1 VKNINPGF
9 HELIR
14 GVLPK
19 YGNELA
25 ENTFSVL
32 SNGTLQS
39 LIISNIL
46 TTPSFNHKAIFWLTK
61 DAGQS
66 ETIFHILNYWTK
78 AFDNNTHTV
87 FIWDNQNE
95 TEKTKILWAILSH
108 QPIIVLCSISG
119 LEEIVAEPKDFQ
131 NHLINIEKNSSIA
144 MTNLAKRLVSL
155 GYVKENF
162 ASTPLMFSQKG
173 GVFNIYSP
181 QYDLPIRLDFSGETV
196 EKICFY
202 DLKNKKNTAETESV
216 VILGNYPV
224 SRFEHSILEYL
235 PEHGAMNVVWSD
247 PDELE
252 DFSYDWKKI
261 QRRLNLFPRVI
272 FESFPRGDEDM
283 SMDIK
288 SAPLFHHNWNKF
300 VDEIKSLTS
309 QKFSIFIAT
318 AKAVEFENVI
328 KKSGLTKKN
337 ITFMPAA
344 PPALEGYILPSAR
357 IAYITDQ
364 EVFGYT
370 PDEKQAKSAAIDHK
384 FLLEMKAGD
393 IIVHVDHGIARFR
406 GMVKKEIESMLREF
420 FYLEYDYG
428 DKLFVPIYQAEKLNK
443 YIGKQNPP
451 LHRLGSGNWKEM
463 CTKIKK
469 DSLKLA
475 RELLETSTIRTQ
487 SETIPLAMETKEEK
501 KLANSFEFEITDDQ
515 QRSIEEINHDL
526 ARNVPMD
533 RLVCGD
539 VGFGKTEVAIRA
551 AFKTVMNGM
560 QVALLSP
567 TTILTQQHYDTFK
580 ERLESFGI
588 NIALLSRLKTPK
600 EQKQIIEQ
608 LSNNQIDIVI
618 GTHRLLSKDIN
629 FKNLG
634 LIIVDEEQ
642 RFGVEHKEKLKRLK
656 KNVHILTLTATPI
669 PRTLNF
675 ALSGL
680 KDIST
685 IETPPPG
692 RLPIE
697 TIIRPS
703 QDELIISAIQSEL
716 KRNGQVYFLH
726 NQVETIEAK
735 AKQIRQLVPK
745 AKVGI
750 IHGQLE
756 EHAMM
761 AVMENFDNREIDVL
775 VSTTIIENGLD
786 LPNANTLIVEDATNF
801 GLSQLYQLRGRIGR
815 ADRQAFAYFLYKSK
829 QLTPDAKKRLIAL
842 LEAKEL
848 GSGFQLALRDL
859 EIRGTGNLLGKQ
871 QHGRINAIGLNLYL
885 NLLQQSAEEIKT
897 GKISEPIRDVTIDLP
912 LPALIPTSME
922 PREEKR
928 LHWYQ
933 KLSAAHDIK
942 ELKKLANQFSLMD
955 KAPEEY
961 RNLIALLEIKVLA
974 QKSSVISIDTTYVT
988 DPEGIA
994 RKRIVF
1000 KFAKSLVPKQIE
1012 QLFAISDQWF
1022 LSEYTVKIDLDALAK
1037 DWLKDIKKCVSIL

>member
-1 VKNINPGF
+1 VEKINLGF
-9 HELIR
+9 RNLISEA
-14 GVLPK
+14 LPK
-19 YGNELA
+19 HGNELT
-25 ENTFSVL
+25 ENTFSAL

-46 TTPSFNHKAIFWLTK
+46 TSPSFDHRALFWLTK
-61 DAGQS
+61 DSGQS
-66 ETIFHILNYWTK
+66 ETIRVMLNFWLK
-78 AFDNNTHTV
+78 SFAFDTREV
-87 FIWDNQNE
+87 YVWDNQNE
-95 TEKTKILWAILSH
+95 TEKTKILWSLLT
-108 QPIIVLCSISG
+108 QKPVIVLCSISG
-119 LEEIVAEPKDFQ
+119 LEEIVADPKDFE
-131 NHLINIEKNSSIA
+131 NHQINILKDSTIP
-144 MTNLAKRLVSL
+144 TTDLAKKLVEL

-162 ASTPLMFSQKG
+162 ASAPLMFSQKG
-173 GVFNIYSP
+173 GTLNIFSP
-181 QYDLPIRLDFSGETV
+181 QYPLPVKIDFEGEIV
-196 EKICFY
+196 ENISFY
-202 DLKNKKNTAETESV
+202 DPADKKSKGGVDSV
-216 VILGNYPV
+216 SILGNFPV
-224 SRFEHSILEYL
+224 SRFEHSILEYVSMHNSL
-235 PEHGAMNVVWSD
+235 SIVYMD
-247 PDELE
+247 PVELE
-252 DFSYDWKKI
+252 EFSYDWKRIDKK
-261 QRRLNLFPRVI
+261 LYPHPRIV
-272 FESFPRGDEDM
+272 FESFPKDAKEIIIDF
-283 SMDIK
+283 K
-288 SAPLFHHNWNKF
+288 SAPLFHHNLEKF
-300 VDEIKSLTS
+300 VIEVTELARNKY
-309 QKFSIFIAT
+309 SIFIAT
-318 AKAVEFENVI
+318 SKKPELENVI
-328 KKSGLTKKN
+328 KKLGPLRKSIN
-337 ITFMPAA
+337 FINAA
-344 PPALEGYILPSAR
+344 PPLLEGFTLPLHR
-357 IAYITDQ
+357 IAFFTDQ
-364 EVFGYT
+364 EIFGYSNG
-370 PDEKQAKSAAIDHK
+370 EQKIKASSIDHK
-384 FLLEMKAGD
+384 FLAELKAGD
-393 IIVHVDHGIARFR
+393 IVVHLDHGIARFR
-406 GMVKKEIESMLREF
+406 GMVKKEIEGMLREF
-420 FYLEYDYG
+420 FYLEYDHG

-451 LHRLGSGNWKEM
+451 LHRLGSGNWKEV
-463 CTKIKK
+463 CLRIKR

-475 RELLETSTIRTQ
+475 RQLLETSTLRTQ
-487 SETIPLAMETKEEK
+487 SETIPLKKETADER
-501 KLANSFEFEITDDQ
+501 KLANTFEFEMTADQ
-515 QRSIEEINHDL
+515 KRSIDEINSDL
-526 ARNVPMD
+526 AKNVPMD

-580 ERLESFGI
+580 ERLEHFGI
-588 NIALLSRLKTPK
+588 NIALLSRLKTSK
-600 EQKQIIEQ
+600 EQKEIVEQ
-608 LSNNQIDIVI
+608 LNNNQIDIVI
-618 GTHRLLSKDIN
+618 GTHRLLSKDIR

-656 KNVHILTLTATPI
+656 SNVHILTLTATPI

-685 IETPPPG
+685 IETAPPG

-697 TIIRPS
+697 TIIRPA
-703 QDELIISAIQSEL
+703 QDELIIDAIQSEL

-735 AKQIRQLVPK
+735 AKQIKKLAPGARI
-745 AKVGI
+745 GI
-750 IHGQLE
+750 VHGQME

-761 AVMENFDNREIDVL
+761 NVMESFDNGEIDVL

-842 LEAKEL
+842 MEAKEL

-871 QHGRINAIGLNLYL
+871 QHGKINAIGLNLYL
-885 NLLQQSAEEIKT
+885 NLIQQSAEEIKT
-897 GKISEPIRDVTIDLP
+897 GKIAEPVRDVSIDLP
-912 LPALIPTSME
+912 ISALIPTSME

-933 KLSAAHDIK
+933 KLSATRDIK
-942 ELKKLANQFSLMD
+942 ELHKLANQFSLMT

-961 RNLIALLEIKVLA
+961 RNLISLLEIKVLA
-974 QKSSVISIDTTYVT
+974 QKSSVTSIDTTFVT
-988 DPEGIA
+988 DSEEVA

-1000 KFAKSLVPKQIE
+1000 KFNKSLVPTQIE
-1012 QLFAISDQWF
+1012 QLFTVSDQWSLGEF
-1022 LSEYTVKIDLDALAK
+1022 TVKIDLDALAK

>member
-1 VKNINPGF
+1 M
-9 HELIR
+9 
-14 GVLPK
+14 
-19 YGNELA
+19 
-25 ENTFSVL
+25 
-32 SNGTLQS
+32 
-39 LIISNIL
+39 
-46 TTPSFNHKAIFWLTK
+46 TK
-61 DAGQS
+61 DSGQS
-66 ETIFHILNYWTK
+66 ETISKILEYWITLSGNDSHK
-78 AFDNNTHTV
+78 V
-87 FIWDNQNE
+87 FVWDNQNE
-95 TEKTKILWAILSH
+95 TQKTKILWSILS
-108 QPIIVLCSISG
+108 QQAVIILCSISG
-119 LEEIVAEPKDFQ
+119 LEEIVAEPGDFRK
-131 NHLINIEKNSSIA
+131 HLIKIERDEPIA
-144 MTNLAKRLVSL
+144 MTKLAEQLVNL

-162 ASTPLMFSQKG
+162 ASAPLLFSQKG
-173 GVFNIYSP
+173 GTFNIFSP
-181 QYDLPIRLDFSGETV
+181 QYNLPVKLDFTGEKV
-196 EKICFY
+196 DSIYFY
-202 DLKNKKNTAETESV
+202 DPKSKKTLRRTESV
-216 VILGNYPV
+216 ELLGNFPI

-235 PEHGAMNVVWSD
+235 PEHGSINVVWSD
-247 PDELE
+247 SEELQ

-261 QRRLNLFPRVI
+261 QRRLSSFPKIV
-272 FESFPRGDEDM
+272 FESFPKNEEETM
-283 SMDIK
+283 SMDVK
-288 SAPLFHHNWNKF
+288 SAPLFHHNWSKF
-300 VDEIKSLTS
+300 AEEIKNLTS
-309 QKFSIFIAT
+309 QKYTVFIAT
-318 AKAVEFENVI
+318 ARPTEFENVI
-328 KKSGLTKKN
+328 RKFSIPKKN
-337 ITFMPAA
+337 VVLMPAA
-344 PPALEGYILPSAR
+344 PIALEGYILAPAR
-357 IAYITDQ
+357 IAYLTDQ

-370 PDEKQAKSAAIDHK
+370 PGEQRTKTTTVDHK
-384 FLLEMKAGD
+384 FLAEMRAGD

-406 GMVKKEIESMLREF
+406 GMVKKEIEGMLREF
-420 FYLEYDYG
+420 FYLEYDLG

-463 CTKIKK
+463 CTRIKK

-475 RELLETSTIRTQ
+475 RQLLETSTIRTQ

-501 KLANSFEFEITDDQ
+501 KLAGSFEFEITEDQ
-515 QRSIEEINHDL
+515 ARSIKEINHDL
-526 ARNVPMD
+526 ARNIPMD

-567 TTILTQQHYDTFK
+567 TTILTQQHYDTFR

-600 EQKQIIEQ
+600 EQKKIIDE
-608 LSNNQIDIVI
+608 LAGGQIDIVI
-618 GTHRLLSKDIN
+618 GTHRLLSKDIL

-642 RFGVEHKEKLKRLK
+642 RFGVEHKEKLKRIK

-697 TIIRPS
+697 TIIRPA
-703 QDELIISAIQSEL
+703 QDELIINAIQFEL

-726 NQVETIEAK
+726 NKVETIEGK
-735 AKQIRQLVPK
+735 AKQIKLLVPD
-745 AKVGI
+745 AKIGI

-761 AVMENFDNREIDVL
+761 EVMERFDNREIDVL

-897 GKISEPIRDVTIDLP
+897 GKAPEVTRDITIDLP
-912 LPALIPTSME
+912 LAALIPTSME

-942 ELKKLANQFSLMD
+942 ELQKLANQFSLMD

-961 RNLIALLEIKVLA
+961 RNLISLLEIKVLA
-974 QKSSVISIDTTYVT
+974 QKSSVTSIDTTYVT
-988 DPEGIA
+988 DEERHS

-1012 QLFAISDQWF
+1012 QLFAVSDQWF
-1022 LSEYTVKIDLDALAK
+1022 LSEYAVKIDLDALSK